1 MKLNK
6 YFTLFA
12 MFFLFINVSFSQT
25 ITTSS
30 GGELLYNDS
39 EVVLEEKLLEYYN
52 RSQVDSQINTL
63 ENQTQSLENE
73 VSNFFDY
80 GELVNFFYEKDEVY
94 NKNETDSQ
102 INALELENQNIQN
115 EISTF
120 FDYSELVA
128 FFYEKDEVYNKN
140 ETDSQINA
148 LENETQSLRS
158 EISSFFN
165 YEELITYFYERN
177 EVYNKNETDLLIDTI
192 EQNFN
197 DETNTLNN
205 ITQDLQSQIDVIDG
219 NTFNG
224 DYNDLTNQPDL
235 SVYTLVTDFEE
246 LESGL
251 ENNYYNITEVD
262 SQIDALDNELNDLKN
277 ITQEEYYTKDEVD
290 NEISNLESS
299 MTTDTNETPRVD
311 DLYDIVGNL
320 TDFSGDYDDLT
331 NKPDLDVYDDALLD
345 LENNYYDSAEVDS
358 QLNVIVNTTEDL
370 QSQIDGISG
379 NTFSGDYE
387 DLTNKPD
394 LDVYN
399 DSLEID
405 ILSTDLENNYYNTTE
420 VDIEIT
426 NLQNSM
432 VTDTNETLRVDDL
445 YNIVGSLNNFS
456 GNYSDL
462 LNQPDLSVYNQS
474 SDINNLNT
482 NLDTNYYN
490 KSETYNRTEV
500 ESLVNNVDV
509 SSELSNYYNKSETY
523 NVSEIN
529 NINLSLSNDLSNLE
543 NEVNSLNNFS
553 GNYSDLVNKPNLSV
567 YNQSSEIDSLNTNLN
582 TNYYN
587 KSETYNRTEVDREIT
602 NLQNSMVTDT
612 NETLRVDD
620 LYNIVGSLNNFS
632 GNYSDLTNLP
642 NLDVYNN
649 TLEIDI
655 LSTDLENNYYN
666 ITQTYNRTEVESLVN
681 NVDVSSELSN
691 YYNKSET
698 YNVSE
703 INNINLSLSND
714 LSNLENE
721 VNSLNNFSGNYSDL
735 VNKPNLSV
743 YNQSSEIDSLNT
755 NLNTNYYNKSETYNR
770 TEVDREITNLQN
782 SMVTDTN
789 ETLRVDD
796 LYNIVGSLNNFS
808 GNYSDLLN
816 QPDLSVY
823 NNTLEIDILSTDLEN
838 NYYNITQ
845 TYNRTEV
852 ESLVNNVDVSSEL
865 SNYYNKSE
873 TYNVSEIN
881 NINLS
886 LSNDLSNLEN
896 EVNSLNNFSG
906 NYSDLVNKP
915 NLSVYN
921 QSSEIDS
928 LNSSIN
934 QKLDKSNLNGIFKGS
949 ETLAISSSQNGVLKV
964 NLGFGNTFSS
974 NPQVFISIKDS
985 FSNNNV
991 YSHSI
996 LELNTTHITLLLKEE
1011 FDGVFENDITID
1023 WLAVE

>member
-1 MKLNK
+1 MSN
-6 YFTLFA
+6 
-12 MFFLFINVSFSQT
+12 
-25 ITTSS
+25 
-30 GGELLYNDS
+30 
-39 EVVLEEKLLEYYN
+39 
-52 RSQVDSQINTL
+52 
-63 ENQTQSLENE
+63 LENE
-73 VSNFFDY
+73 VN
-80 GELVNFFYEKDEVY
+80 
-94 NKNETDSQ
+94 
-102 INALELENQNIQN
+102 
-115 EISTF
+115 
-120 FDYSELVA
+120 
-128 FFYEKDEVYNKN
+128 
-140 ETDSQINA
+140 
-148 LENETQSLRS
+148 
-158 EISSFFN
+158 
-165 YEELITYFYERN
+165 
-177 EVYNKNETDLLIDTI
+177 
-192 EQNFN
+192 
-197 DETNTLNN
+197 
-205 ITQDLQSQIDVIDG
+205 
-219 NTFNG
+219 
-224 DYNDLTNQPDL
+224 
-235 SVYTLVTDFEE
+235 
-246 LESGL
+246 
-251 ENNYYNITEVD
+251 
-262 SQIDALDNELNDLKN
+262 
-277 ITQEEYYTKDEVD
+277 
-290 NEISNLESS
+290 
-299 MTTDTNETPRVD
+299 
-311 DLYDIVGNL
+311 
-320 TDFSGDYDDLT
+320 
-331 NKPDLDVYDDALLD
+331 
-345 LENNYYDSAEVDS
+345 
-358 QLNVIVNTTEDL
+358 
-370 QSQIDGISG
+370 
-379 NTFSGDYE
+379 
-387 DLTNKPD
+387 
-394 LDVYN
+394 
-399 DSLEID
+399 
-405 ILSTDLENNYYNTTE
+405 
-420 VDIEIT
+420 
-426 NLQNSM
+426 
-432 VTDTNETLRVDDL
+432 
-445 YNIVGSLNNFS
+445 SLNNFS

-482 NLDTNYYN
+482 NLD
-490 KSETYNRTEV
+490 
-500 ESLVNNVDV
+500 
-509 SSELSNYYNKSETY
+509 
-523 NVSEIN
+523 
-529 NINLSLSNDLSNLE
+529 
-543 NEVNSLNNFS
+543 
-553 GNYSDLVNKPNLSV
+553 
-567 YNQSSEIDSLNTNLN
+567 

-642 NLDVYNN
+642 DLNVYNN

-666 ITQTYNRTEVESLVN
+666 VTQTYNRTEVESLVN

-735 VNKPNLSV
+735 LNQPDLSV
-743 YNQSSEIDSLNT
+743 YNQSSDINNLNT
-755 NLNTNYYNKSETYNR
+755 NLDTNYYNKSETYNR

-808 GNYSDLLN
+808 GNYSDLTNL
-816 QPDLSVY
+816 PDLNVY

-838 NYYNITQ
+838 NYYNTTQ

-906 NYSDLVNKP
+906 NYSDLLNQP
-915 NLSVYN
+915 DLSVYN

-928 LNSSIN
+928 LNISIN
-934 QKLDKSNLNGIFKGS
+934 QKLDKSNLNGVFKGS
-949 ETLAISSSQNGVLKV
+949 ETLAISSNQNGILKV

-996 LELNTTHITLLLKEE
+996 LDLNTTHTTLLLKEE
-1011 FDGVFENDITID
+1011 FDGVFENDIIID
-1023 WLAVE
+1023 WFAIE